1 MLATKQTAAFGKDEF
16 WKDFLSMADYF
27 NHAIAPFQKHFGLKS
42 QDIFYSLGQDLG
54 RRVAEKYDDADPK
67 DVMKDMSRLWE
78 ELRIGTLK
86 VSRYDPLVI
95 EIHDCTICGQLAGTG
110 GMYDCAF
117 HEEFFTGLLS
127 VISGKE
133 VQVAQET
140 NYAGA
145 AGTWCR
151 TYATDTKL

>member
-1 MLATKQTAAFGKDEF
+1 MLTTKQTNVGKDEF

-54 RRVAEKYDDADPK
+54 KRVAEKYSNTDPK
-67 DVMKDMSRLWE
+67 EAIKDISKLWE
-78 ELRIGTLK
+78 DLRIGTLK
-86 VSRYDPLVI
+86 IQRTDPVEL
-95 EIHDCTICGQLAGTG
+95 EIRDCTICGQLAGTG

-117 HEEFFTGLLS
+117 HEGFFSGFLS
-127 VISGKE
+127 SMSGKE
-133 VQVAQET
+133 VRVTQET
-140 NYAGA
+140 NFAGA

-151 TYATDTKL
+151 RYVTDAAF